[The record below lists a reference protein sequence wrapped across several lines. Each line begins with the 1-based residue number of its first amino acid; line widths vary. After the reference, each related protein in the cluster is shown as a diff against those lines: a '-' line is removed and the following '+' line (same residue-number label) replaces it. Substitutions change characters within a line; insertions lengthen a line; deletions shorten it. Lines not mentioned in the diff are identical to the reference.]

1 MITWLFLMPV
11 RSSTFW
17 MQTLRAVSVSRRAP
31 CIVISTFWSLPFT
44 TSAQHHKERSAP
56 RSKSTE
62 QLRPSCNAGLGSL
75 APHSMT
81 SIGPQEQDRS
91 LLDVGS
97 LSLFVEDKVSESLC
111 YILMGHC
118 GGACDTHCE

>member
-62 QLRPSCNAGLGSL
+62 QLRPSCQRRAWVARAPQHDQHWPSGAGQII
-75 APHSMT
+75 A
-81 SIGPQEQDRS
+81 
-91 LLDVGS
+91 
-97 LSLFVEDKVSESLC
+97 
-111 YILMGHC
+111 
-118 GGACDTHCE
+118 